1 MADRF
6 AELREIEGRVA
17 ALVAEHDRGLF
28 LPWRMRRRRQIR
40 RELRE
45 LFPALAAAYETGAA
59 RPPGR
64 RDPFPCAVSV
74 RYEPPG

>member
-6 AELREIEGRVA
+6 AELHAIERQVA

-28 LPWRMRRRRQIR
+28 LPWRARRRRQIR

-45 LFPALAAAYETGAA
+45 LVPAMEAAYETGAA
-59 RPPGR
+59 RPPRR
-64 RDPFPCAVSV
+64 RDPFRRAVTV
-74 RYEPPG
+74 RYEP

>member
-6 AELREIEGRVA
+6 AELHEIEGRVA
-17 ALVAEHDRGLF
+17 ALIAEHDRGLF

-45 LFPALAAAYETGAA
+45 LVPAMEAAWEKGAA
-59 RPPGR
+59 RPARR
-64 RDPFPCAVSV
+64 RDPFRHAVSV
-74 RYEPPG
+74 RYDPR